1 MTTRAVFTPR
11 RLAICS
17 ALATALSGLVAS
29 PALASTAAT
38 ASPTPNT
45 SACTAPTLSQ
55 PLLSIGDSNWYT
67 LTPGETVDNF
77 NGSGWT
83 LSGGAQI
90 KSVPLADGATG
101 SVLDLP
107 TGSQA
112 VSPTLCVNSG
122 YKTIRTEVRD
132 LVGSAGV
139 HFYVSYEGTSS
150 WGTPQDTGLVHGQQ
164 TNWTMSDPVNIQPG
178 NSTGWELVHFTLVPA
193 GTKGDFQIYN
203 FWLDPRMCR

>member
-1 MTTRAVFTPR
+1 MTRAVFTPCW
-11 RLAICS
+11 LAICS
-17 ALATALSGLVAS
+17 ALATVLSGLVAS
-29 PALASTAAT
+29 PALASTVAT
-38 ASPTPNT
+38 AGPGPNT

-83 LSGGAQI
+83 FSGGAQV

-112 VSPTLCVNSG
+112 VSPTLCVNGS

-132 LVGSAGV
+132 LAGSAGV
-139 HFYVSYEGTSS
+139 HFSVSYEGTSG
-150 WGTPQDTGLVHGQQ
+150 WGSPQSTGLVQGHQ
-164 TNWTMSDPVNIQPG
+164 TGWTMSDPVNVLPG
-178 NSTGWELVHFTLVPA
+178 TSTSWELVRFTLVPV
-193 GTKGDFQIYN
+193 GIKSDYQIYN
-203 FWLDPRMCR
+203 FWLDPRMSR

>member
-1 MTTRAVFTPR
+1 MTRALFTR
-11 RLAICS
+11 RWLAVGS
-17 ALATALSGLVAS
+17 ALAAVLSGLVAS
-29 PALASTAAT
+29 PAMAGATTT
-38 ASPTPNT
+38 ASPALNT

-67 LTPGETVDNF
+67 LTPGETFDNF

-112 VSPTLCVNSG
+112 VSPILCVNSG

-132 LVGSAGV
+132 LAGAAGV

-150 WGTPQDTGLVHGQQ
+150 WGTPQDTGLVHGEQ
-164 TNWTMSDPVNIQPG
+164 TTWTMSDPVNVQPG
-178 NSTGWELVHFTLVPA
+178 NGTGWELVRFTLVPA

>member
-1 MTTRAVFTPR
+1 MTRAVLTPR

-17 ALATALSGLVAS
+17 ALATVLSGLVAS
-29 PALASTAAT
+29 SALASTVAA
-38 ASPTPNT
+38 AAPGPNT

-77 NGSGWT
+77 TGAGWT

-90 KSVPLADGATG
+90 KSAALADGATG

-107 TGSQA
+107 AGSQA
-112 VSPTLCVNSG
+112 VSPILCVNSG

-132 LVGSAGV
+132 LAGSAGV
-139 HFYVSYEGTSS
+139 HFSVSYDGTSGWS
-150 WGTPQDTGLVHGQQ
+150 TPVDTGLVHGQQ
-164 TNWTMSDPVNIQPG
+164 TMWTMSDPVNVQPA
-178 NSTGWELVHFTLVPA
+178 NTTGWQLVRFTLLPA
-193 GTKGDFQIYN
+193 GIKTDYQIYN
-203 FWLDPRMCR
+203 FWLDPRMSR